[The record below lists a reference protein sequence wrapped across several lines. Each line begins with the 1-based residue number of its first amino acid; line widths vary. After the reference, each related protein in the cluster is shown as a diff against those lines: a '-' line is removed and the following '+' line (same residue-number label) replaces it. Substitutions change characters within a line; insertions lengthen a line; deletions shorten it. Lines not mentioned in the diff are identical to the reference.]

1 MRLIVLYGS
10 RACEHDVSIITAVQA
25 MDNADPSKYTVIP
38 VYIDM
43 AGRWWTGDALRRM
56 DFYTHFDER
65 RVTECQLVPKEG
77 GGALLVKKKTGL
89 FGGNAV
95 LWDVECALM
104 CFHGMNGEDGTVQGL
119 LELYGVPYTS
129 AGVLGSATGMDKI
142 AMKLIYKGCGLP
154 VLDMTW
160 FERCDWQKDREA
172 VLDRVERE
180 IGYPAFV
187 KPANLGSSIG
197 ITKARDRQS
206 LADAIDTAASF
217 DRRILVEHGVDHPDE
232 VNCAAVGY
240 GKNVTV
246 SVCEMPVSWQEFLT
260 FDEKYLRG
268 GKGGTKG
275 SVKGGVKSAMPA
287 KGMPVKGG
295 GGKNGMA
302 SLSRQIPAPI
312 PDEMTNE
319 IRSMTEQIFRV
330 MDLKGVVRVDYIIDK
345 AENKVYVNEVN
356 TIPGSLAFYLFEPVG
371 ISYRELIDRM
381 VDAAI
386 EAHEEREASSF
397 SFQSAILT
405 KATGGAK
412 R

>member
-77 GGALLVKKKTGL
+77 GGALLIKKKTGL

-206 LADAIDTAASF
+206 LADAIDTAAS
-217 DRRILVEHGVDHPDE
+217 LT
-232 VNCAAVGY
+232 AAFSSSMAWI
-240 GKNVTV
+240 TPTR
-246 SVCEMPVSWQEFLT
+246 STAPPW
-260 FDEKYLRG
+260 
-268 GKGGTKG
+268 
-275 SVKGGVKSAMPA
+275 AMARTSPSRFA
-287 KGMPVKGG
+287 RC
-295 GGKNGMA
+295 
-302 SLSRQIPAPI
+302 LSPG
-312 PDEMTNE
+312 
-319 IRSMTEQIFRV
+319 RS
-330 MDLKGVVRVDYIIDK
+330 
-345 AENKVYVNEVN
+345 
-356 TIPGSLAFYLFEPVG
+356 S
-371 ISYRELIDRM
+371 
-381 VDAAI
+381 
-386 EAHEEREASSF
+386 
-397 SFQSAILT
+397 
-405 KATGGAK
+405 
-412 R
+412 